1 MARGLTLD
9 TGALIAAERRSEI
22 FRVTWQEAVRRHA
35 AITVPAPVFAQAWR
49 GSNPMIDRLLPACV
63 IEPMSEAIARSIGRL
78 LAEAGTGDVIDA
90 MVVLGASDRDD
101 AVLTSDPDDLIRLV
115 EALHRQRTLPI
126 IGL

>member
-1 MARGLTLD
+1 
-9 TGALIAAERRSEI
+9 
-22 FRVTWQEAVRRHA
+22 
-35 AITVPAPVFAQAWR
+35 
-49 GSNPMIDRLLPACV
+49 MIDRLLPACV